1 MCAQVFAPLFQLFD
15 KNSAAQVAS
24 NGAIDAG
31 VIVNP
36 FASPTPSPAA
46 PPPAHG
52 LALPPLPGKT
62 LGLPSPQNIVAALT
76 NLTHPL
82 SVLQAEE
89 PQVPEVGG
97 RGKP

>member
-1 MCAQVFAPLFQLFD
+1 MQVFDPLFQLFD

-36 FASPTPSPAA
+36 FASPTPSPLA
-46 PPPAHG
+46 PLPAHG

-62 LGLPSPQNIVAALT
+62 LTLPSAQHLVDALT
-76 NLTHPL
+76 NPL
-82 SVLQAEE
+82 SVLQSEQQL
-89 PQVPEVGG
+89 PDVGS